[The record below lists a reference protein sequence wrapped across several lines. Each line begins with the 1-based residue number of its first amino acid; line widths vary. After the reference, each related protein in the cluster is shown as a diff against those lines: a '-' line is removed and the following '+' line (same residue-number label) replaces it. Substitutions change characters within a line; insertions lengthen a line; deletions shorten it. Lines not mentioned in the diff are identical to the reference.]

1 MHMSTTFYAELTPDP
16 DGGFV
21 VTFPDVPEAI
31 TGGETRAEALDMAAD
46 ALAVALLGRLEDDV
60 DLPVS
65 KTKDVSL
72 IPVTVPA
79 RFAAKIALIE
89 AFRAVAKADPSM
101 NQSELARR
109 LDVDHK
115 EIRRRLDPNH
125 KTKLAALEETLKVLG
140 KRLVLHVEDAA

>member
-1 MHMSTTFYAELTPDP
+1 MSTTFYAELTPDP

-46 ALAVALLGRLEDDV
+46 ALAVALLGRLEDGV
-60 DLPVS
+60 ALPAA
-65 KTKDVSL
+65 KTTSALLVA
-72 IPVTVPA
+72 VTVPA
-79 RFAAKIALIE
+79 RFAAKIAVIE
-89 AFRAVAKADPSM
+89 AFRAACAADPSL

-109 LDVDHK
+109 LGVDHK

-125 KTKLAALEETLKVLG
+125 KTKLPALEETLRALG
-140 KRLVLHVEDAA
+140 KRLVIQVEDAA